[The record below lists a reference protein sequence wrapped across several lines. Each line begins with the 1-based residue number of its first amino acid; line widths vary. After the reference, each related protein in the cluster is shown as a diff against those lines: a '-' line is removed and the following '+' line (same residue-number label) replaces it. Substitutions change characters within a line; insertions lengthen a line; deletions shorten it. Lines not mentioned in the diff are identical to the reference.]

1 MKRVIRLGD
10 PTSHGGTVVSA
21 SSTVIING
29 KPVARVGDSVT
40 CPIPGHGVVTIV
52 EGDGAWLDDG
62 RPIALEGHKTSCGAS
77 LISTLPTLHRAS
89 LGRGS
94 GRVGG
99 ASVALGSVVD
109 AIVAEGAPISASV
122 REVSKPVSGGEAADS
137 PPASTLAKTP
147 GDCPKQFDMSA
158 MSKDFDRQWANSF
171 PGGVSQEQGGTIVSD
186 GTGKLKLTNMA
197 GGTSGSFS
205 PNLSVGENEKVEG
218 IFHTH
223 PYDQTEGGYTG
234 VSLSGGDAGYLING
248 KQNLIVAQSGTEQF
262 MYMRTDMT
270 PDVVDSVSV
279 NNAQNGRIAELLGKG
294 SSFSD
299 ASKIAAQETAKSH
312 GLGYYEGGG
321 GVFSRV
327 YP

>member
-21 SSTVIING
+21 SSSVIING

-52 EGDGAWLDDG
+52 ERDSAWLDDG

-77 LISTLPTLHRAS
+77 LISTLPTLHRAP
-89 LGRGS
+89 LGS
-94 GRVGG
+94 GSGG
-99 ASVALGSVVD
+99 ASVALVSVVD
-109 AIVAEGAPISASV
+109 TIVAGEVPISASV
-122 REVSKPVSGGEAADS
+122 GDARKPVSRRDAANS
-137 PPASTLAKTP
+137 PLPSTLAKTP
-147 GDCPKQFDMSA
+147 GNCPRQLDMSA
-158 MSKDFDRQWANSF
+158 MNKDFDQQWANSF
-171 PGGVSQEQGGTIVSD
+171 PGGVSQEQGGTIISD
-186 GTGKLKLTNMA
+186 GTGKQKLINIA

-205 PNLSVGENEKVEG
+205 PNLSVGKNEKVEG

-248 KQNLIVAQSGTEQF
+248 KQNLIVAQSGMEQF

-270 PDVVDSVSV
+270 PDIVDLASL
-279 NNAQNGRIAELLGKG
+279 NNAQNDRIAELLGQG

-299 ASKIAAQETAKSH
+299 ASKIAAKETAKSL
-312 GLGYYEGGG
+312 GLGYYEGRG
-321 GVFSRV
+321 GVFNRV

>member
-52 EGDGAWLDDG
+52 EGDSAWLDND
-62 RPIALEGHKTSCGAS
+62 RPIALQGHKTSCGAS
-77 LISTLPTLHRAS
+77 LITTLPTLGRS
-89 LGRGS
+89 PEGVGETGEVLG
-94 GRVGG
+94 
-99 ASVALGSVVD
+99 ALGGVVE
-109 AIVAEGAPISASV
+109 AIVTNEAPIRAGV
-122 REVSKPVSGGEAADS
+122 REVGKPVSGGERADK
-137 PPASTLAKTP
+137 PLVSTLAKAP
-147 GDCPKQFDMSA
+147 RDCPKQFDMSGIN
-158 MSKDFDRQWANSF
+158 KDFDQQWANSF
-171 PGGVSQEQGGTIVSD
+171 PGGVSQEQGGTIVSN
-186 GTGKLKLTNMA
+186 GAGKLKLINTA

-205 PNLSVGENEKVEG
+205 PNLSVGANERIEG

-223 PYDQTEGGYTG
+223 PYDLSEGGYTG

-248 KQNLIVAQSGTEQF
+248 KQNLIVAQSGKEQF
-262 MYMRTDMT
+262 MYMRTDST
-270 PDVVDSVSV
+270 PDIVESVSL
-279 NNAQNGRIAELLGKG
+279 NDAQNSRIAELLGKG
-294 SSFSD
+294 SSFSN
-299 ASKIAAQETAKSH
+299 ASKIAAQETAKSL
-312 GLGYYEGGG
+312 GLAYYEGSG